1 MGNELLRID
10 EYRHW
15 ESEENPREGEGYFT
29 YTVDEKDATEEE
41 YMAEYHI
48 YEEYKEKEKKVLY
61 SDCFLM
67 LDGNVRGNLNQAIAN
82 LVFEENPFF
91 IPEEILYCPQI

>member
-48 YEEYKEKEKKVLY
+48 YEEY
-61 SDCFLM
+61 
-67 LDGNVRGNLNQAIAN
+67 
-82 LVFEENPFF
+82 
-91 IPEEILYCPQI
+91 